1 MKNTYVGMG
10 CFYHTNPYG
19 LVKTICRG
27 LDSQSG
33 DAMIAYVQVQKG
45 GYAGDIFFM
54 PEEEF
59 KNTFLS

>member
-1 MKNTYVGMG
+1 MG
-10 CFYHTNPYG
+10 CFYHANPYG

-27 LDSQSG
+27 FDSQSG